1 MKERILIIGGP
12 ESGKTTALIQA
23 AIATPDL
30 KWFAFDTEYSI
41 ERASMFFGGMPENLE
56 IVTNESGRPATT
68 SFDMSWGMKN
78 TVYPY
83 LVDNPGGIMIDMV
96 ENVYDRSKE
105 RHAESKGYSLA
116 DMQAKTA
123 TKGRSNDVSI
133 NEDWNAGD
141 WSLISK
147 YFYEVL
153 QVACVQ
159 LPSHVIA
166 TAAQKPLIVNDGG
179 KLGAAS
185 FLAHDKK
192 LVAIWEE
199 YGSVPEG
206 PRKLSHNFDT
216 AFGLEATGLAKK
228 VYRLSCA
235 KERAR
240 GMKLPKKYTGEKM
253 TPDEVRFEGTEDE
266 TPVYNMWNTHTQLVK
281 DSFSW

>member
-12 ESGKTTALIQA
+12 ESGKTSALIQA
-23 AIATPDL
+23 AIATPQL
-30 KWFAFDTEYSI
+30 KWFAFDTEYAV
-41 ERASMFFGGMPENLE
+41 ERAALFFGGLPENLE
-56 IVTNESGRPATT
+56 IVKGENGMPATT
-68 SFDMSWGMKN
+68 SEAMSWGMKH
-78 TVYPY
+78 TVAPY
-83 LVDNPGGIMIDMV
+83 LTENPGGVMIDMV
-96 ENVYDRSKE
+96 ENVYDRAKE

-116 DMQAKTA
+116 QMQARTA
-123 TKGRSNDVSI
+123 AKGKNDDVSI

-141 WSLISK
+141 WSLINK

-166 TAAQKPLIVNDGG
+166 TAAQKPLIVNQGNLGG
-179 KLGAAS
+179 AS

-192 LVAIWEE
+192 LVAIWED

-228 VYRLSCA
+228 TYRLSCA

-240 GMKLPKKYTGEKM
+240 GMKHPKKYTGEKLE
-253 TPDEVRFEGTEDE
+253 PSEVRFEGTEDE
-266 TPVYNMWNTHTQLVK
+266 TPVYNIWESHVAK
-281 DSFSW
+281 VGEEFSW

>member
-23 AIATPDL
+23 AIATPEL

-41 ERASMFFGGMPENLE
+41 ERAAMFFGGLPENVE
-56 IVTNESGRPATT
+56 IVMGENGMPATT
-68 SFDMSWGMKN
+68 SESMSWGMKN

-83 LVDNPGGIMIDMV
+83 LIDNPGGILIDMV
-96 ENVYDRSKE
+96 ENIYDRAKE

-116 DMQAKTA
+116 DMQARTSA
-123 TKGRSNDVSI
+123 KGKGGNISI
-133 NEDWNAGD
+133 NEDWQAGD
-141 WSLISK
+141 WSLINK

-166 TAAQKPLIVNDGG
+166 TAAQKPLITNDGG
-179 KLGAAS
+179 KLGNAS
-185 FLAHDKK
+185 YLAHDKK
-192 LVAIWEE
+192 LIAIWEG

-240 GMKLPKKYTGEKM
+240 GMKQPKKYTGEKLE
-253 TPDEVRFEGTEDE
+253 PSEVRFEGTEDE
-266 TPVYNMWNTHTQLVK
+266 TPVINMWESHVAK
-281 DSFSW
+281 VGEPFSW